1 MFDIIDED
9 LFADAVSECF
19 SVLHRGY
26 VEDQCKELLPRLRA
40 TFDAM
45 YDTSFIILDAKTGL
59 PVNVHA
65 VVDSLDAAETLA
77 KVLGDNDHEIG
88 FLLRSK

>member
-9 LFADAVSECF
+9 LFADAVWEIF
-19 SVLHRGY
+19 SVLEQRY
-26 VEDQCKELLPRLRA
+26 VADQCKELLPRLQE
-40 TFDAM
+40 TFDAA
-45 YDTSFIILDAKTGL
+45 YDTSFIILDAKTGM
-59 PVNVHA
+59 PVNIHA

-88 FLLRSK
+88 FLLRNK

>member
-9 LFADAVSECF
+9 LFGDAVSECF

-45 YDTSFIILDAKTGL
+45 YDTSFIILDAKTGK

>member
-40 TFDAM
+40 TFEAM
-45 YDTSFIILDAKTGL
+45 YDTSFIILDAKTGK

>member
-26 VEDQCKELLPRLRA
+26 VEDQSKELLPRLRA
-40 TFDAM
+40 TFEAM
-45 YDTSFIILDAKTGL
+45 YDTSFIILDAKTGM
-59 PVNVHA
+59 PINVHA
-65 VVDSLDAAETLA
+65 VLESLDAAETLT
-77 KVLGDNDHEIG
+77 KILGENDHEIG
-88 FLLRSK
+88 FLLSNK

>member
-26 VEDQCKELLPRLRA
+26 VEDQSKELLPRLRA

-45 YDTSFIILDAKTGL
+45 YDTSFIILDAKSGM
-59 PVNVHA
+59 PVNIHA

-77 KVLGDNDHEIG
+77 KVLGEDDHEIG
-88 FLLRSK
+88 FLLRNK